1 MLHPVN
7 TSPTFICQ
15 TYQNDEQSQQ
25 MLVCVC
31 GGELVFYAEAASK
44 AKKQVPY
51 AEK

>member
-25 MLVCVC
+25 MLVCVW
-31 GGELVFYAEAASK
+31 GELVFYAEAASK